1 MLRNS
6 AGTYRAAEKAIT
18 GAGRT
23 RIWLPALPGHVLRLF
38 SGSQLS
44 WMMCRSEMMELET
57 IMPLGVRCQRSFSKT
72 AWPRSLQRRSSASRG
87 AKGSRY
93 YRSYSWAEMPWVVRR
108 RSIR

>member
-1 MLRNS
+1 MLCDS
-6 AGTYRAAEKAIT
+6 AGMYRAAAKAIT

-87 AKGSRY
+87 AKGSR
-93 YRSYSWAEMPWVVRR
+93 RSEERR
-108 RSIR
+108 VGKECRSRWSPYH